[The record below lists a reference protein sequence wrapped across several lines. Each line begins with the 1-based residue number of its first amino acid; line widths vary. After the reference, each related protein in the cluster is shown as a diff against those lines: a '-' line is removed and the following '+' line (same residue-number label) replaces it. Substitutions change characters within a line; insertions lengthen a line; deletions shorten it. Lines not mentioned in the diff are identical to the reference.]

1 MALKDYTIKFTDS
14 SIIGKSDILVYENS
28 INDTGTTLALYGYG
42 HKDYGSGLW
51 ENMLHIMENFA
62 SSSTAPAYP
71 TIGQLWYNSGKKTLL
86 IYVGTDDVA
95 SSNGWKNIVSNYDFS
110 NNVSSG
116 AAVVP
121 YLTKS
126 DLVGYLTPEV
136 LTQLTGNL
144 VLKSND
150 AWYTTVD
157 NVVRLNSS
165 VTIPGNYAASVR
177 YVNVKVDTIVSEKLT
192 TMTNTGNNV
201 SADSV
206 ITSLSDYDNTGSPVG
221 SNHLY
226 IRRAKNSPLESRTM
240 YDTLILPTQS
250 SAIIDGDDD
259 YAATKGF
266 VRSELSTAKST
277 VNSTSSTTGSSTNTS
292 TAGNYLPLAGGT
304 LTGKLYLDSD
314 ETGYSDTNK
323 SRAATRAYVDAKVG
337 TGNTSTSTSTST
349 STVTTDIISP
359 PNKNF
364 TDAEKLN
371 NKDRELISYTK
382 FPDGT
387 LIVYGFYR
395 NFGVSY
401 KDNGTYAASLTKI
414 TFPDSIKFTNNYY
427 AITIT
432 EEVPTVTLS
441 PTVPTG
447 KPAIAPFTYKSCDN
461 LRRSGLWKD
470 FNTKYPGF
478 YQFRGAEILNNET
491 NLKLTYISTK
501 YNQPVSENYN
511 VANTSLWD
519 VHWKE
524 MSKVTTGSDF
534 TAIAPTNFSVFEKE
548 TDGFRV
554 SAYNDNGGGSGSGL
568 TYLFWRNFVAC
579 NFTAIGRWK

>member
-14 SIIGKSDILVYENS
+14 ALSGKTDITVNENS
-28 INDTGTTLALYGYG
+28 INDTDTTLVLYGYG
-42 HKDYGSGLW
+42 HKDYGAGLW

-62 SSSTAPAYP
+62 SSSVAPSHP
-71 TIGQLWYNSGKKTLL
+71 TIGQLWYNAGKKSLL
-86 IYVGTDDVA
+86 IYVGTADTA

-110 NNVSSG
+110 NTVSG
-116 AAVVP
+116 ANAAVQ

-136 LTQLTGNL
+136 STQLTGNL
-144 VLKSND
+144 VLKNND
-150 AWYTTVD
+150 SWYTTSN
-157 NVVRLNSS
+157 NVVRLDTS

-177 YVNVKVDTIVSEKLT
+177 YVNVKVDTVVSERIATALG
-192 TMTNTGNNV
+192 TGSNV

-206 ITSLSDYDNTGSPVG
+206 VTALLDYDTTGTPVG

-226 IRRAKNSPLESRTM
+226 IRRAKNSPEESRTM
-240 YDTLILPTQS
+240 YDNLILPAQS
-250 SAIIDGDDD
+250 TATVSGDDN
-259 YAATKGF
+259 YAATKGY
-266 VRSELSTAKST
+266 VRAVLSASKST
-277 VNSTSSTTGSSTNTS
+277 VSSTSSSTSSSSSS

-304 LTGKLYLDSD
+304 LTGNLYLIAD
-314 ETGYSDTNK
+314 ETGYTDSNK
-323 SRAATRAYVDAKVG
+323 NRAATRAYVDAKVG
-337 TGNTSTSTSTST
+337 TGNSTSTSS
-349 STVTTDIISP
+349 TDIISSLD
-359 PNKNF
+359 KNF

-387 LIVYGFYR
+387 LMVYGFYR

-401 KDNGTYAASLTKI
+401 KDDGRYASSQTKI
-414 TFPDSIKFTNNYY
+414 TFPDGVKFTNNYY
-427 AITIT
+427 AISIT

-447 KPAIAPFTYKSCDN
+447 KTAEPPTTYKSCDN

-470 FNTKYPGF
+470 FKIKYLGF
-478 YQFRGAEILNNET
+478 YKFRGSDILNKESD
-491 NLKLTYISTK
+491 LKLTYIPSK

-519 VHWKE
+519 AHWKQE
-524 MSKVTTGSDF
+524 STDTVGSDF
-534 TAIAPTNFSVFEKE
+534 TAIAPTTFSVFEKE
-548 TDGFRV
+548 VDGFRL
-554 SAYNDNGGGSGSGL
+554 SAYNDNGGGSGAGL
-568 TYLFWRNFVAC
+568 TYLFWRNFIAC